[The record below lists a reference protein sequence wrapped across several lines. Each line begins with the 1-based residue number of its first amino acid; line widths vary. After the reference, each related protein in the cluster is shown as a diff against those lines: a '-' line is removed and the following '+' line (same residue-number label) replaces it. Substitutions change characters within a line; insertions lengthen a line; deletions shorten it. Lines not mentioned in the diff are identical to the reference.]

1 MIKQSMLKVD
11 QNFIKKK
18 LDSSLICTPYIS
30 TNRQLADILFK
41 ELASQPF
48 LETMHQ
54 EWIPIAQF

>member
-18 LDSSLICTPYIS
+18 LDSSLIRTPYIS
-30 TNRQLADILFK
+30 TNRQLADIL
-41 ELASQPF
+41 